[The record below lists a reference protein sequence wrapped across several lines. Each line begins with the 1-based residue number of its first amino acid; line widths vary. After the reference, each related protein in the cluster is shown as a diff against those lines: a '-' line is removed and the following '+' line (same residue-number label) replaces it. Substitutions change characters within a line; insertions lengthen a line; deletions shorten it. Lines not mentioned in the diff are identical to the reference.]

1 MTSPAPSSTLPSLLI
16 VDDDALIIDTLSYV
30 LGSEFDLLS
39 ASSRAS
45 AITAIRQR
53 GGHLDLALIDLGLP
67 PLPNRPD
74 EGLALIGEL
83 LAHDPHCKIIVL
95 SGQNEEA
102 HARHART
109 LGALEFVAKPTQPEV
124 LRAALQ
130 RALHL
135 RRQELDDNSASQ
147 ALERIVGDS
156 AVIVAA
162 RTQLQRFA
170 NSHFPVLIEGE
181 SGAGKEIAAQALH
194 ELSGPQ
200 RRFVALNC
208 AAISPGLIEATLFGH
223 TRGAFTG
230 AQTAQAGY
238 FEEAADGT
246 LFLDEIGE
254 LPLDLQPKLLR
265 VLENGEYQR
274 VGETQKRIVRARIIA
289 ATNRD
294 LLQEV
299 RAGRFRAD
307 LFHRLSVL
315 RVRMPAL
322 RQTGDDKLVLL
333 DHYKR
338 IFSEQM
344 GLLPFR
350 LTTEALQCWQAYDFP
365 GNVREL
371 RNIVIRLLVRY
382 AGQSVGREELEAEQE
397 ADVAPLILAASD
409 AGTNNVDAL
418 STTPDTISNIAPGG
432 VDLPAVLRRVER
444 DYIATALQ
452 QAHGNMSQAARLLG
466 INRSTLYNRM
476 ETLARHG
483 EDFGAAGTQGTQ

>member
-1 MTSPAPSSTLPSLLI
+1 MTSSASSPLSQPSLLI
-16 VDDDALIIDTLSYV
+16 VDDDPLIIDTLGYV
-30 LGSEFDLLS
+30 LEDDFELLS
-39 ASSRAS
+39 ADNRS
-45 AITAIRQR
+45 AAIATVRQR
-53 GGHLDLALIDLGLP
+53 GGRLDLALIDLGLP

-109 LGALEFVAKPTQPEV
+109 LGALEFIAKPAQPET

-130 RALHL
+130 RALQL
-135 RRQELDDNSASQ
+135 RRQELDVVSASQ
-147 ALERIVGDS
+147 ALERIVGES
-156 AVIVAA
+156 APILAA
-162 RTQLQRFA
+162 RAQLQRFA

-181 SGAGKEIAAQALH
+181 SGAGKEVAAQALH
-194 ELSGPQ
+194 ELAGAQ

-208 AAISPGLIEATLFGH
+208 AAIAPGLIEATLFGH

-230 AQTAQAGY
+230 AQAAQTGY

-254 LPLDLQPKLLR
+254 LPLELQPKLLR

-294 LLQEV
+294 LQQEV
-299 RAGRFRAD
+299 RGGRFRAD

-322 RQTGDDKLVLL
+322 RQTGDDRLILL
-333 DHYKR
+333 DHYIR
-338 IFSEQM
+338 IFSQQM
-344 GLLPFR
+344 QLQPFR
-350 LTTEALQCWQAYDFP
+350 LTADALQCWQAYDFP

-382 AGQSVGREELEAEQE
+382 AGQAVSRAELESEQE
-397 ADVAPLILAASD
+397 ADVITTTADATEAPLSPPGVIKD
-409 AGTNNVDAL
+409 
-418 STTPDTISNIAPGG
+418 IAPGG

-444 DYIATALQ
+444 DYIAAALQ
-452 QAHGNMSQAARLLG
+452 QSHGNMSQAARLLG

-483 EDFGAAGTQGTQ
+483 EDLGSATEQDKL

>member
-1 MTSPAPSSTLPSLLI
+1 MTSSASSASPPSSLPSLLI
-16 VDDDALIIDTLSYV
+16 VDDDPLIVDTLRYV
-30 LGSEFDLLS
+30 LEREFELLS
-39 ASSRAS
+39 ANSRS
-45 AITAIRQR
+45 AAIATVRQR
-53 GGHLDLALIDLGLP
+53 GGHLDVALIDLGLP
-67 PLPNRPD
+67 PLTNRPD
-74 EGLALIGEL
+74 EGLALISEL

-109 LGALEFVAKPTQPEV
+109 LGALEFIAKPAQPEL

-130 RALHL
+130 RAQQL
-135 RRQELDDNSASQ
+135 RKQELAVVSASQ
-147 ALERIVGDS
+147 ALERIVGES
-156 AVIVAA
+156 PVILAA
-162 RTQLQRFA
+162 RAQLRRFA
-170 NSHFPVLIEGE
+170 GSHFPVLIEGE
-181 SGAGKEIAAQALH
+181 SGAGKEVAAQALH
-194 ELSGPQ
+194 ELSGAQ

-208 AAISPGLIEATLFGH
+208 AAIAPGLIEATLFGH

-230 AQTAQAGY
+230 AQAAQAGY

-254 LPLDLQPKLLR
+254 LPLELQPKLLR

-294 LLQEV
+294 LQQEV
-299 RAGRFRAD
+299 RGGRFRAD

-322 RQTGDDKLVLL
+322 RQTGDDKLILL

-344 GLLPFR
+344 GLPPFR
-350 LTTEALQCWQAYDFP
+350 ITPDALQCWLAYDFP

-382 AGQSVGREELEAEQE
+382 AGQTVGREELEAEQE
-397 ADVAPLILAASD
+397 ADVVTKSVDIDSAAPVLPAP
-409 AGTNNVDAL
+409 GTVRD
-418 STTPDTISNIAPGG
+418 IAPSG

-444 DYIATALQ
+444 DYIAAALQ
-452 QAHGNMSQAARLLG
+452 QSHGNMSQAARLLG

-483 EDFGAAGTQGTQ
+483 EDFGTAGVQGAQ